1 MSESSCRPKLGVY
14 PMRSLYVF
22 PGLPLSPNRVSGAV
36 SGLHHPDR
44 RIYPR
49 EILKEAL
56 ARNASALIVAHNHS
70 SGNPIPSEADQNLTQ
85 TLKNALQLVDI
96 PLLDHCIVSGSGFFS
111 FSDAGLMK
119 IGDK

>member
-1 MSESSCRPKLGVY
+1 MPL
-14 PMRSLYVF
+14 

-36 SGLHHPDR
+36 SGLNHPDR
-44 RIYPR
+44 RIPQR
-49 EILKEAL
+49 NPQEAL
-56 ARNASALIVAHNHS
+56 ARNACALIVAHNHP

-85 TLKNALQLVDI
+85 TLKNALQLIDI

-119 IGDK
+119 SGDK